1 MFGMM
6 EDQRAMTKFK
16 EANECPSW
24 QWTASGVA
32 DSGGDSPPGSLWQQA
47 HAHIIRS
54 TYEEKVK
61 TPSVLPKLGPSAT
74 PAVASLCLLEPR
86 PRLSQYLNN
95 ETPLLWMLTSG
106 LDLFRVCP
114 VTSRTDRL
122 CEFKRLPLV
131 CPKPKRTR
139 PPPPTSTPSCL
150 SCSFSS
156 PVGPRRSLGATLPV
170 SASTSPPPNRGHP
183 ELLGIHRTRIV

>member
-61 TPSVLPKLGPSAT
+61 TSVLPKLGPSAT
-74 PAVASLCLLEPR
+74 PAVASLCLLEPG

-131 CPKPKRTR
+131 CPEPKRTP
-139 PPPPTSTPSCL
+139 PPPPTSTPSCS